1 MTYGDCK
8 DLLRRT
14 AAEKVLVDKA
24 FNIAKNPK
32 YDGYQRGL
40 ASLVYNKFDK
50 KSYGS
55 GVESEI
61 MPNKELVEKLL
72 KPIIRLFEKQ
82 NIFVF
87 HRQHLVRS
95 SDCNWTRTHNHLIC
109 SKRTLN
115 HLAKVAK

>member
-8 DLLRRT
+8 DLPRRT
-14 AAEKVLVDKA
+14 VAEKVLVDKA

-50 KSYGS
+50 KSYGN
-55 GVESEI
+55 ESEI

-87 HRQHLVRS
+87 HRQHFVRS

-109 SKRTLN
+109 KRTLN
-115 HLAKVAK
+115 HLTKVAK